1 MTSSVQ
7 ETGIEIWRH
16 IPGYKAEASNHGRI
30 KSFYQTDK
38 GRIRKLQKGLR
49 GKYLR
54 VQLQNRGPYISVHRL
69 VALAWH
75 DNPMNLPIV
84 NHKDG
89 NGLNNSSSNLEWC
102 DQSHNVNHANK
113 NTVSRKWIRYTSL
126 QKQVMREA
134 FKAGH
139 SKLSIGNYFGITDT
153 TVRRIVS

>member
-1 MTSSVQ
+1 MTSSAQ
-7 ETGIEIWRH
+7 KTDAEIWRR
-16 IPGYKAEASNHGRI
+16 IPGYKAEASTYGRI
-30 KSFYQTDK
+30 KSFYQTETGK
-38 GRIRKLQKGLR
+38 IRKLQKGLR

-75 DNPMNLPIV
+75 DNPLNLPMV

-89 NGLNNSSSNLEWC
+89 DGLNNSSVNLEWC
-102 DQSHNVNHANK
+102 DQKHNVNHANEK
-113 NTVSRKWIRYTSL
+113 TLRRKFVRYTSV

-139 SKLSIGNYFGITDT
+139 SKLSIGNYFGTTDT
-153 TVRRIVS
+153 TVRRIVL